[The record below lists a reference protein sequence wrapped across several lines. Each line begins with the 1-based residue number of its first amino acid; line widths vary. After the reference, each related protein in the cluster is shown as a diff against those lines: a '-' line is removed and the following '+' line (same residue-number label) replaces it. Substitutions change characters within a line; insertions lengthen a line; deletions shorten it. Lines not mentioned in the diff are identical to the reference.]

1 MRFMMIVKGTKDSEA
16 GVMPSQEL
24 LEAMLRYNE
33 ELAKAGVLLAADGLQ
48 ASSNGI
54 RISYPNPGEKPKV
67 IDGPFTEAKEII
79 AGYTLIEVNSRE
91 EAIEWAMRMPDPHGN
106 GEGEI
111 ELRQVLDAMD
121 LTQNPET
128 LAMEAALRERMERPD
143 KS

>member
-1 MRFMMIVKGTKDSEA
+1 MRFMMIVKGTTDSEA

-79 AGYTLIEVNSRE
+79 AGYTLIEVKSRE

-106 GEGEI
+106 GQGEI
-111 ELRQVLDAMD
+111 ELRQIMGAED

-128 LAMEAALRERMERPD
+128 LAMEAALREKLEGP
-143 KS
+143 KKQ

>member
-111 ELRQVLDAMD
+111 ELRQVLDAME

-128 LAMEAALRERMERPD
+128 LAMEAALREQMERPK

>member
-1 MRFMMIVKGTKDSEA
+1 MRFMLIVKGTKDSEA

-24 LEAMLRYNE
+24 LEAMMKYNE
-33 ELAKAGVLLAADGLQ
+33 ELAKAGVLLAADGLS

-79 AGYTLIEVNSRE
+79 AGYTLIEVKSRE

-111 ELRQVLDAMD
+111 ELRQVLEAQQLTEEIESSDIKDA
-121 LTQNPET
+121 LFEGI
-128 LAMEAALRERMERPD
+128 ERLKRT
-143 KS
+143 

>member
-79 AGYTLIEVNSRE
+79 AGYTLIEVKSRE

-111 ELRQVLDAMD
+111 ELRQVMDAGD

-128 LAMEAALRERMERPD
+128 LAMEAALRIQMERPK

>member
-48 ASSNGI
+48 ASANGI
-54 RISYPNPGEKPKV
+54 RISYPEPGGKPKV
-67 IDGPFTEAKEII
+67 TDGPFTEAKEII
-79 AGYTLIEVNSRE
+79 AGYTLIEVSSRE
-91 EAIEWAMRMPDPHGN
+91 EAIQWAMRMPDPHGN

-111 ELRQVLDAMD
+111 ELRQIMEPMD

-128 LAMEAALRERMERPD
+128 LAMEAAVREQMAKP
-143 KS
+143 KKP